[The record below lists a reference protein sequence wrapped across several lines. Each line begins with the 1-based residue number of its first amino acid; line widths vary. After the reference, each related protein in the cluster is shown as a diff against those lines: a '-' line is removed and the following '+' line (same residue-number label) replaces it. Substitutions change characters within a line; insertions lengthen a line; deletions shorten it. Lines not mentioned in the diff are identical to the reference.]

1 MALAIIK
8 NLPMGGKMF
17 WGMWYSHSDTS
28 EIQKILSFHE
38 EVEKSEKQTKTKPQQ
53 AKNNN
58 WNNACIFGAVIL
70 KFWLM

>member
-1 MALAIIK
+1 MEYAVQA
-8 NLPMGGKMF
+8 
-17 WGMWYSHSDTS
+17 SDTS

-38 EVEKSEKQTKTKPQQ
+38 EVEKSEKQAKTKPQQ

-58 WNNACIFGAVIL
+58 CNNMCIFWAVIL